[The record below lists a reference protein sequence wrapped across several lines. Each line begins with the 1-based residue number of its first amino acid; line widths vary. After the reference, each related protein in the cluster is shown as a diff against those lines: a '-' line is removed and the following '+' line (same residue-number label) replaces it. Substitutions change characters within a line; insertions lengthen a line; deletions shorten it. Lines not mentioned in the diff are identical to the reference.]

1 MANIRREVGRHDW
14 IHPLTLHQG
23 DSKVPNSSKC
33 RNCAKEIYGREPT
46 ETGGCPFELK
56 VSNFTQSKM
65 RDLRNY
71 EMDQNH
77 KAQQDEYAFLRR
89 AGQMDDQ
96 GNIR

>member
-1 MANIRREVGRHDW
+1 MANIQRSTNRHDW

-23 DSKVPNSSKC
+23 NSKVPNSSKC

-56 VSNFTQSKM
+56 VSNFSDSKM
-65 RDLRNY
+65 ADLRNY
-71 EMDQNH
+71 EMDIEH
-77 KAQQDEYAFLRR
+77 KKQQAEYAFLRR
-89 AGQMDDQ
+89 TGQMDER